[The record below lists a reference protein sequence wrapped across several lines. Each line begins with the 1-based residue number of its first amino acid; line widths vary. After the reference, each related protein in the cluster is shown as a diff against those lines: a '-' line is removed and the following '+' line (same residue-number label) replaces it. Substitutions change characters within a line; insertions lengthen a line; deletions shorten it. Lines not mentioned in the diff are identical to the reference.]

1 MSLTGTPG
9 TTIQPTTTT
18 TTGGLGGTTTSTP
31 SNPLGQNAFLMLM
44 MTQLKEQD
52 PLNPSDPTQYLGE
65 LAQMTS
71 VEQQTNIAQSMT
83 ASVSEQNATA
93 ALSLLGH
100 TVSYLDSNGNAQTGL
115 VQKVDFTGTGP
126 SLTVGGVGNI
136 DPGTVS
142 EVS

>member
-9 TTIQPTTTT
+9 TTIQPTNNT
-18 TTGGLGGTTTSTP
+18 TTGGLGGTNSSTP
-31 SNPLGQNAFLMLM
+31 SNPLGQNAFLQLM
-44 MTQLKEQD
+44 MTQLKDQD

-83 ASVSEQNATA
+83 QSVSEQNATT

-100 TVSYLDSNGNAQTGL
+100 TVSYVDSNGNTQTGL
-115 VQKVDFTGTGP
+115 VQKVDFTGSGP
-126 SLTVGGVGNI
+126 ALTVAGVGNI
-136 DPGTVS
+136 DPGSVN

>member
-9 TTIQPTTTT
+9 TTISPTNTT
-18 TTGGLGGTTTSTP
+18 TTGGLGGTTTTAAA
-31 SNPLGQNAFLMLM
+31 NPLGQDAFLNLM
-44 MTQLKEQD
+44 MTQLKDQD

-71 VEQQTNIAQSMT
+71 VEQETNIAQSVQQS
-83 ASVSEQNATA
+83 ASQQNATT

-100 TVSYLDSNGNAQTGL
+100 TVSYVDPNGNTQTGL
-115 VQKVDFTGTGP
+115 VQKVDFTSSGP
-126 SLTVGGVGNI
+126 ALTVGGVGNI
-136 DPGTVS
+136 DPGSVG

>member
-115 VQKVDFTGTGP
+115 VQKVDFTGSGP